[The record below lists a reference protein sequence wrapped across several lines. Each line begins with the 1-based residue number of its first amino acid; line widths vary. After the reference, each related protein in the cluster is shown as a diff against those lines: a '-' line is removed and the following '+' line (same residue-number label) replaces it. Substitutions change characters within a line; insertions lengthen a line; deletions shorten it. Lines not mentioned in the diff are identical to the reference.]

1 MKMKIFSMMFVTVV
15 LLASVGG
22 GTWAWFQDTE
32 TSANNS
38 LTAGTLDLNVDG
50 VNTEVNTFSV
60 SNVAPGDSGN
70 GSTELS
76 NVGSLD
82 GELDVYLHYVYSTGG
97 TGPTEFEDGVSH
109 MGDNAQMAIYLDVDK
124 SGDWSTGDIGLKY
137 DGTTYTNPTALDY
150 SKMKNYSQVTWD
162 AVETLGAGAA
172 DDFIIEW
179 QIPGTVDNE
188 IQGDEVHF
196 KITFTLEQAA
206 AD

>member
-50 VNTEVNTFSV
+50 GNSEVNTFSL
-60 SNVAPGDSGN
+60 SNVAPGDSGS

-97 TGPTEFEDGVSH
+97 TGSTEFEDGVGH
-109 MGDNAQMAIYLDVDK
+109 LDGNTEMAIFLDVDQ
-124 SGDWSTGDIGLKY
+124 SGDWGSGDIGLKY
-137 DGTTYTNPTALDY
+137 DGTTYAHPAALHYTKMKDY
-150 SKMKNYSQVTWD
+150 SKVTWD
-162 AVETLGAGAA
+162 AVETLAAGAA
-172 DDFIIEW
+172 DDFIILW
-179 QIPGTVDNE
+179 QIPGTVGNE
-188 IQGDEVHF
+188 IQGDEAHF
-196 KITFTLEQAA
+196 RITFTLEQAG